1 MVVDVEIENFI
12 GMWTRTWEADGDVQV
27 GTAKYIYVWR
37 FYDDYSGYLTIND
50 YDKNG
55 KYAGLTR
62 SPFTYKVEQNK
73 LFIYYA
79 GDKEAIEWDYYF
91 EGDTLHVARETDEY
105 GEIEHVF
112 YRGVDADDTQMGEW
126 VYTTTVNGKRVDKRF
141 CLYTPTDA
149 SKNEVRY
156 NEAGNRIEDV
166 THPREYKYTFD
177 DSKLYLKDIETE
189 ATTEYTYHM
198 SGNNLYLKAANSN
211 TEVKYSKKE
220 N

>member
-1 MVVDVEIENFI
+1 MVIDVEIENFI

-37 FYDDYSGYLTIND
+37 FYDDYSGYLTIDD

-112 YRGVDADDTQMGEW
+112 YRGVDADDTLMGEW

-141 CLYTPTDA
+141 AYTHQQMQVKMRYDTTRQVTE
-149 SKNEVRY
+149 SKMLH
-156 NEAGNRIEDV
+156 I
-166 THPREYKYTFD
+166 RESTNIPSTTVNYT
-177 DSKLYLKDIETE
+177 
-189 ATTEYTYHM
+189 
-198 SGNNLYLKAANSN
+198 
-211 TEVKYSKKE
+211 
-220 N
+220 